1 VLHHTSA
8 WSPKKKSRLSY
19 LTVFFT
25 VHSPHVSHLLDFKK
39 KVKLEK
45 CQTEDIKSEKELRSS
60 SNPTY
65 KIYQSS
71 DDIEFRLAIK
81 DIYAAILNVDS
92 I

>member
-19 LTVFFT
+19 PTVFFYRPFT
-25 VHSPHVSHLLDFKK
+25 THFASSGLKK